1 MIVDCATAGQA
12 EISVCCVK
20 TGVGF
25 TVMAKFTTAL
35 TQPFRVA
42 VAVILPVTG
51 IPVTFDAAVK
61 LMSPVLG
68 PTPNPIAELSLLQ
81 LITEP
86 GVFVTQVIDTDCPAQ
101 TLCAP
106 GLVSTG
112 CAFKVILNTIGALV
126 QLFFVAVTV
135 ATPIMSAPVRF
146 DANVHPG
153 ILPVV
158 PLPLARPSA
167 AEFVTFQT

>member
-1 MIVDCATAGQA
+1 MISTCW
-12 EISVCCVK
+12 VK
-20 TGVGF
+20 TGVGC
-25 TVMAKFTTAL
+25 TLIAKFTTAL
-35 TQPFRVA
+35 TQPFLVA

-51 IPVTFDAAVK
+51 RPVTLEAAVK

-68 PTPNPIAELSLLQ
+68 PMPNPMAELSLLQ

-86 GVFVTQVIDTDCPAQ
+86 GVLVTQVIDTACPAQ

-112 CAFKVILNTIGALV
+112 CAFKVMLNTIGALV

-135 ATPIMSAPVRF
+135 ATPMISAPVRF

-153 ILPVV
+153 MLPVV
-158 PLPLARPSA
+158 PLPLARPRA
-167 AEFVTFQT
+167 VGDVPFVH